1 MIEFRI
7 GDHVYRARR
16 MNAFQQ
22 FHCARRLAP
31 VMSEVFTNQ
40 ELRDALEEAQANRQ
54 PSVNGTEG
62 DSLEGLRGF
71 LVVAVP
77 FAKALSHVTDE
88 DCNYV
93 LQQCLVM
100 TQRLQG
106 GNGAAPVWADVWSE
120 RAKRL
125 MFEDIDNLPTLM
137 RIVNEVLQDNLTGF
151 FFGVLP
157 GGDANVGQAEPP
169 TLNS

>member
-7 GDHVYRARR
+7 GDHVYRSRK

-31 VMSEVFTNQ
+31 VMSEVFTNS
-40 ELRDALEEAQANRQ
+40 ELRDALEEAQGNRAPAADGVDQ
-54 PSVNGTEG
+54 
-62 DSLEGLRGF
+62 DSLEGLKGF

-93 LQQCLVM
+93 LQMCLQM

-106 GNGAAPVWADVWSE
+106 GNGAAPIWVDVFSE

-125 MFEDIDNLPTLM
+125 MFEDMDNLPMLM

-157 GGDANVGQAEPP
+157 GGGATEGLTGTP

>member
-7 GDHVYRARR
+7 GDHVYRSRK
-16 MNAFQQ
+16 MNGFQQ

-40 ELRDALEEAQANRQ
+40 ELRDALEEAQNNRAPPANG
-54 PSVNGTEG
+54 VEG
-62 DSLEGLRGF
+62 DALEGLRGF

-93 LQQCLVM
+93 LQMCLQM

-106 GNGAAPVWADVWSE
+106 GNGAAPVWSDVWSE
-120 RAKRL
+120 RAKRV

-157 GGDANVGQAEPP
+157 GGAANEGQVANP
-169 TLNS
+169 TLSS